1 MTRAFL
7 LITLIAFIATSCYPV
22 VGSNDQLIR
31 STSSSK
37 RSDSS
42 IATSLSAVRP
52 RGYCAASHAMHSA
65 SVHCGFNVPTR
76 ARAFRSSGLL
86 VKVHN
91 SIGDRSTYHLYYLV
105 VACTEHEQEL

>member
-1 MTRAFL
+1 M
-7 LITLIAFIATSCYPV
+7 
-22 VGSNDQLIR
+22 R

-65 SVHCGFNVPTR
+65 SVHSGFNVATL

-86 VKVHN
+86 VNVLKILIALACKHGDHVLFPSHSCAPLDDFQDRGVTVH
-91 SIGDRSTYHLYYLV
+91 DLV
-105 VACTEHEQEL
+105 NLIKRQ